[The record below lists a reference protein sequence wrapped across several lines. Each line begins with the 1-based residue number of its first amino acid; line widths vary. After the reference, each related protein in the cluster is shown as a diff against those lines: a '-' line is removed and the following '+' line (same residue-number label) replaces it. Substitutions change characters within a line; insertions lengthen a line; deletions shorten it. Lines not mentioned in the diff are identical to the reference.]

1 LGGASAAFVVA
12 SHEELRERIVA
23 IVSRSGRPDLAI
35 QNLPLVGAPSLLI
48 VGEKDDKKIIRI
60 NKHVLKKIGSKE
72 KRLVLIPGAIH
83 LFEEAGTLEQV
94 RKLSS
99 DWFRRYLP
107 I

>member
-1 LGGASAAFVVA
+1 
-12 SHEELRERIVA
+12 
-23 IVSRSGRPDLAI
+23 
-35 QNLPLVGAPSLLI
+35 LPLVGAPSLLI
-48 VGEKDDKKIIRI
+48 VGEKDVGEKDDKKIIRI

-72 KRLVLIPGAIH
+72 KRSVLIPGATH

-94 RKLSS
+94 GKLSS